1 MCIGFKRHA
10 TRNKRAMKI
19 VNKIVVGLGWAFAGV
34 FGSVL
39 VLIFVAI
46 FLFSKRS
53 VNIDSLQDLD
63 KGNAV
68 GVVELKG
75 EIFSAEG
82 LRSELDRLASQKNI
96 KAIVLRIESP
106 GGTLGASEE
115 IYQLI
120 KDTIAVKPVVC
131 SLGSIAASGGLYV
144 ANACSKI
151 VAHRGTIT
159 GSIGVIFMTP
169 YLGNILERFGL
180 KMNVIKS
187 GKFKDAGSPFRELT
201 EEDKEILQ
209 GVVDQGYQQF
219 IEVISKSRELPIEEV
234 KKFADG
240 RILLGEKALEL
251 GLVDYLGDTKRA
263 AKVALELAGVE
274 GEPKLVYNRES
285 AGFFALLRS
294 LPNSKLVYHL
304 DSLVHPR
311 VLYKS
316 IY

>member
-1 MCIGFKRHA
+1 
-10 TRNKRAMKI
+10 MKI
-19 VNKIVVGLGWAFAGV
+19 INKIVVGIGWAFAFIFASLV
-34 FGSVL
+34 VL
-39 VLIFVAI
+39 LLVTV
-46 FLFSKRS
+46 FLFSNRS
-53 VNIDSLQDLD
+53 VNIENLQDLD

-68 GVVELKG
+68 AVIELKG
-75 EIFSAEG
+75 EIFSADN
-82 LRSELDRLASQKNI
+82 LRVQFDKFASQKNI

-115 IYQLI
+115 IFQLI
-120 KDTIAVKPVVC
+120 KDTVKEKPVVC

-151 VAHRGTIT
+151 VAHKGTIT

-169 YLGNILERFGL
+169 YFGNILERFGL

-187 GKFKDAGSPFRELT
+187 GAFKDAGSPFREMT
-201 EEDKEILQ
+201 EEDKGILQ
-209 GVVDQGYQQF
+209 GVVDQGYEQF
-219 IEVISKSRELPIEEV
+219 VAIIAKSRKLPLEEI

-251 GLVDYLGDTKRA
+251 GLVDYLGGTKRA
-263 AKVALELAGVE
+263 AKVALGLAGVE
-274 GEPKLVYNRES
+274 GEEPKLIYSNPPS
-285 AGFFALLRS
+285 GLIALLKN
-294 LPNSKLVYHL
+294 LPNSKLFYEL
-304 DSLVHPR
+304 ESLTHPR